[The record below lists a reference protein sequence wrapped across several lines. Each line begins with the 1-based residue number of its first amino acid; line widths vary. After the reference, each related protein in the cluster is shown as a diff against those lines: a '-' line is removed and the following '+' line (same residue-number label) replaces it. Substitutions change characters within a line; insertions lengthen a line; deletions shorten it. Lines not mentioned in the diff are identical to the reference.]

1 MAGARPGPKL
11 QVRFTGVE
19 RLEDTIRNAARR
31 VSLAIAAG
39 ACIVATGFTADST
52 HVGDWVPITLGAV
65 GGVLV
70 YRSPARHQCSAV
82 H

>member
-1 MAGARPGPKL
+1 MAGARPGPSL

-19 RLEDTIRNAARR
+19 HLEVTIRNAARR

-39 ACIVATGFTADST
+39 ACIVAAGFTADRGT
-52 HVGDWVPITLGAV
+52 VDDWVPITLGVV

-70 YRSPARHQCSAV
+70 FGLLLDIVFHRH
-82 H
+82 